1 MSGHTTGFKR
11 LPLLVLSLALCAAP
25 ASAQVAG
32 HVIEASGGIGFVQY
46 DSRDFL
52 RSAGMLTASI
62 GYRWSPAMT
71 FEYAWLGSDTKRSP
85 QYPLGEADHSWTW
98 NGLDVR
104 WNLRDPSERITPY
117 LITGFGYGRS
127 HDPDLNQ
134 IAQMGAPSAGMGVV
148 MNIKDNERL
157 AVRFQ
162 VRDVLMREVSADNF
176 SNHIH
181 ATVAIQVSRGGKSK
195 DADLD
200 GVRNWLDKEPN
211 TPIGAKVDAQGRS
224 MDTDGDGVPDG
235 IDKCPGTPKGAKVD
249 KTGCPIDSDG
259 DGVPDGIDQCDS
271 TLKGAKVDARGCPMD
286 SDGDGV
292 LDGIDQCPDTP
303 KGAIVDAKG
312 CPMDSDGDG
321 VPDGIDKC
329 PNTPPGVKVD
339 ATGCPIEVS
348 EKETELLDTGMIR
361 LQDINFETGK
371 AVIKPESFPALD
383 DVAKVLIQYPMLTIE
398 VGGHTDNTGTKA
410 KNVTLSEQRA
420 KSVLGYLEQKYPL
433 LDASHFTAVGYG
445 PDVPVASNGT
455 ALGRAKNR
463 RVEFRVTNKDVLK
476 IEREKRH
483 FVPKDD
489 TTPAPAPKK

>member
-1 MSGHTTGFKR
+1 M
-11 LPLLVLSLALCAAP
+11 
-25 ASAQVAG
+25 
-32 HVIEASGGIGFVQY
+32 
-46 DSRDFL
+46 
-52 RSAGMLTASI
+52 
-62 GYRWSPAMT
+62 
-71 FEYAWLGSDTKRSP
+71 
-85 QYPLGEADHSWTW
+85 
-98 NGLDVR
+98 
-104 WNLRDPSERITPY
+104 
-117 LITGFGYGRS
+117 
-127 HDPDLNQ
+127 
-134 IAQMGAPSAGMGVV
+134 
-148 MNIKDNERL
+148 
-157 AVRFQ
+157 
-162 VRDVLMREVSADNF
+162 
-176 SNHIH
+176 
-181 ATVAIQVSRGGKSK
+181 
-195 DADLD
+195 
-200 GVRNWLDKEPN
+200 RNWLDKEPN

-271 TLKGAKVDARGCPMD
+271 TLKGAKVDLHGCPMD

-292 LDGIDQCPDTP
+292 LDGIDQCENTP
-303 KGAIVDAKG
+303 KGAVVDAKG
-312 CPMDSDGDG
+312 CPVDSDGDG

-433 LDASHFTAVGYG
+433 LDASHFSAVGYG
-445 PDVPVASNGT
+445 PDVPVASNRT

-489 TTPAPAPKK
+489 ATPAPAPKK